1 MKYIK
6 YSFCGIFIFL
16 LFFMFFATINNNKEV
31 SSLEKRNLQTF
42 PKITFESILNGTYME
57 DLTTAFSDQLEFR
70 DYLVK
75 GYFLF
80 QFQRYNGDVVIGDN
94 NELYAAYQRVGDI
107 SKIKDEVKE
116 STLLINKVAKDIDA
130 KFIFLSIP
138 RKDAV
143 EKDNLPDSYI
153 SSSTIYE
160 ESIKVIKDNLSSN
173 VTLIDAYE
181 LFNEDKLV
189 NKNNRY
195 YYMQDHHITPKGA
208 EILYKE
214 ILKTINDERI
224 IYYDLSNYEVGKT
237 IINGSFNN
245 QIGQSV
251 KPVLEELYI
260 IPKVSLSYVRY
271 EDEKISD
278 LKIYDKSNTY
288 EYSYMKGDHAY
299 TVVDTNRSELPNILY
314 VGSSFTNILEA
325 LSVPS
330 FNKMVSIDYRH
341 NTSGN
346 GINYY
351 VEKYDIDYVIFV
363 PSQSNNAFSSS
374 MIKTHLGL

>member
-16 LFFMFFATINNNKEV
+16 LFFMFFTTINNNKKV

-42 PKITFESILNGTYME
+42 PKISFESILNGTYME

-94 NELYAAYQRVGDI
+94 NELYSAYQRVGDI
-107 SKIKDEVKE
+107 TKVKEDVKE
-116 STLLINKVAKDIDA
+116 STLLINKVASEIDA